1 MAIALLFIL
10 LLALLVISAYASRLY
25 TESGKFL
32 SREFQ
37 ENIEIF
43 EHQIEPR
50 LGFNHRRAALSFALL
65 EHLLTAA
72 ICFLLAYEVFMRPGW
87 GAEDIAQAVFLAILV
102 IVLFDRFLPFLLFSR
117 TRGGWFVRFVLLLK
131 LLVYSV
137 LPLTIVLGFLQSVV
151 SLTRAEGAGEEPEHP
166 SEAVDALIE
175 AGQDEGILEESDRDL
190 IHSVVEFGD
199 KTMRDVMTPRPRIF
213 AVPDE
218 TTVEQ
223 LTQLLSE
230 HAYSRVPVFSGELD
244 NIVGVVSARDL
255 LQVADSEASRRLVRD
270 LMKTDVYFVPET
282 RRASELLAQM
292 QRENRRLAIV
302 IDEYGGVAGLVTV
315 EDLVEEIVGELSN
328 EGEARAELVRE
339 HDQSYVVPGSFET
352 SRLEE
357 LFPVRLSEEW
367 HATTVGG
374 LVTEIAGH
382 IPLPGECVQEGGLG
396 FEVLESTARRVEKVR
411 ILARPT
417 DATQPPSNVPHPS
430 KPTTGF
436 RLSTPTEGA
445 PGTTGLP
452 GTPQSPAPPPQPAHD
467 RRAGDRAA
475 NSVSPNSAPPSSAS
489 EKPVSQSTASAK
501 SSNSAPPSSVP
512 PKSV

>member
-1 MAIALLFIL
+1 MALVLVFLVLLG
-10 LLALLVISAYASRLY
+10 LLVVSAYASRLY

-50 LGFNHRRAALSFALL
+50 LGFTHRRAALSFALL

-72 ICFLLAYEVFMRPGW
+72 ICFLLAYEVFVRPGW
-87 GAEDIAQAVFLAILV
+87 SAADVAQAAFLAVLV

-117 TRGGWFVRFVLLLK
+117 TRGGWFVGFIFLLR
-131 LLVYSV
+131 LLVYAV
-137 LPLTIVLGFLQSVV
+137 LPLTIALGFLQSVI
-151 SLTRAEGAGEEPEHP
+151 SLTRAESAGEEPEHP

-199 KTMRDVMTPRPRIF
+199 KTVRDVMTPRPSIF
-213 AVPDE
+213 AVPAE

-223 LTQLLSE
+223 LTHLLSE
-230 HAYSRVPVFSGELD
+230 HSFSRIPVYRGELD
-244 NIVGVVSARDL
+244 NIVGIVSARDL
-255 LQVADSEASRRLVRD
+255 LQVADSEASRTFAD
-270 LMKTDVYFVPET
+270 SLMKADLYFVPET

-292 QRENRRLAIV
+292 QRENRRMAVV

-315 EDLVEEIVGELSN
+315 EDLIEEIVGELRN
-328 EGEARAELVRE
+328 EGEARTELLRE
-339 HDQSYVVPGSFET
+339 SDQSYVVPGSFET

-382 IPLPGECVQEGGLG
+382 IPLPGESMQEGGLG

-411 ILARPT
+411 ILAKPA
-417 DATQPPSNVPHPS
+417 DSAAQAPPSSAPQ
-430 KPTTGF
+430 G
-436 RLSTPTEGA
+436 GA
-445 PGTTGLP
+445 A
-452 GTPQSPAPPPQPAHD
+452 PAS
-467 RRAGDRAA
+467 
-475 NSVSPNSAPPSSAS
+475 SVSPNSPGSQRFASPESAS
-489 EKPVSQSTASAK
+489 PK
-501 SSNSAPPSSVP
+501 SVP
-512 PKSV
+512 PKSVSKTGPVE

>member
-1 MAIALLFIL
+1 MAIVLVFLV
-10 LLALLVISAYASRLY
+10 LLALLVVSAYASRLY

-72 ICFLLAYEVFMRPGW
+72 ICFLLAYEVFRRPGW
-87 GAEDIAQAVFLAILV
+87 RAEDAAQAAFLAILV

-117 TRGGWFVRFVLLLK
+117 TRGGWFVRFVLLSR
-131 LLVYSV
+131 LLIYAV
-137 LPLTIVLGFLQSVV
+137 LPLTIVLGFLQSVI
-151 SLTRAEGAGEEPEHP
+151 SLTRAESAGEEPEHP

-199 KTMRDVMTPRPRIF
+199 KSVRDVMTPRPSIF
-213 AVPDE
+213 AVPSE

-223 LTQLLSE
+223 LTHLVSE
-230 HAYSRVPVFSGELD
+230 HPYSRIPVYRGELD
-244 NIVGVVSARDL
+244 NIVGIVSARDL
-255 LQVADSEASRRLVRD
+255 LQVADTEASRTLAGSM
-270 LMKTDVYFVPET
+270 MKTDVYFVPET

-292 QRENRRLAIV
+292 QRENRRLAVV

-315 EDLVEEIVGELSN
+315 EDLIEEIVGELRN
-328 EGEARAELVRE
+328 EGEARTELLRE
-339 HDQSYVVPGSFET
+339 SDQSFVVPGGFET

-411 ILARPT
+411 ILAKSADSAVPT
-417 DATQPPSNVPHPS
+417 
-430 KPTTGF
+430 
-436 RLSTPTEGA
+436 
-445 PGTTGLP
+445 
-452 GTPQSPAPPPQPAHD
+452 
-467 RRAGDRAA
+467 
-475 NSVSPNSAPPSSAS
+475 PPSSAPQGAAPANS
-489 EKPVSQSTASAK
+489 VT
-501 SSNSAPPSSVP
+501 SNSSASKKSAPESVSPKSAP
-512 PKSV
+512 PKSVPKTGPVE

>member
-1 MAIALLFIL
+1 MAIVLVFLV
-10 LLALLVISAYASRLY
+10 LLALLVVSAYASRLY

-72 ICFLLAYEVFMRPGW
+72 ICFLLAYEVFRRPGW
-87 GAEDIAQAVFLAILV
+87 RAEDAAQAAFLAILV

-117 TRGGWFVRFVLLLK
+117 TRGGWFVRFVLLSR
-131 LLVYSV
+131 LLIYAV
-137 LPLTIVLGFLQSVV
+137 LPLTIVLGFLQSVI
-151 SLTRAEGAGEEPEHP
+151 SLTRAESAGEEPEHP

-199 KTMRDVMTPRPRIF
+199 KSVRDVMTPRPSIF
-213 AVPDE
+213 AVPSE

-223 LTQLLSE
+223 LTHLVSE
-230 HAYSRVPVFSGELD
+230 HPYSRIPVYRGELD
-244 NIVGVVSARDL
+244 NIVGIVSARDL
-255 LQVADSEASRRLVRD
+255 LQVADTEASRTLAGSM
-270 LMKTDVYFVPET
+270 MKTDVYFVPET

-315 EDLVEEIVGELSN
+315 EDLIEEIVGELRN
-328 EGEARAELVRE
+328 EGEARTELLRE
-339 HDQSYVVPGSFET
+339 SDQSYVVPGGFET

-357 LFPVRLSEEW
+357 LFPVRLSDEW

-411 ILARPT
+411 ILAKSADSAVQT
-417 DATQPPSNVPHPS
+417 PPGSAPQ
-430 KPTTGF
+430 
-436 RLSTPTEGA
+436 GA
-445 PGTTGLP
+445 
-452 GTPQSPAPPPQPAHD
+452 AP
-467 RRAGDRAA
+467 A
-475 NSVSPNSAPPSSAS
+475 NSVASNSSAS
-489 EKPVSQSTASAK
+489 QK
-501 SSNSAPPSSVP
+501 SAPESVSPKSAP
-512 PKSV
+512 PKSVPKTGPVE